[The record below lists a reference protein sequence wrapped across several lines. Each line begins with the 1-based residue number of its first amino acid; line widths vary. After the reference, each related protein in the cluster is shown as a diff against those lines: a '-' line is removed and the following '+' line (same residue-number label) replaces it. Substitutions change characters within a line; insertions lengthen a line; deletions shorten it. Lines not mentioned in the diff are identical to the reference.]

1 MQSRPKQF
9 IAVAALVV
17 GAGGAALAWWLIDP
31 RSADPFWRDHT
42 KEVLQF
48 AAPPVLAF
56 IGWIGQKLLSP
67 PSPRSTDDQLTH
79 AQQAL
84 ARRGLEWWRG
94 VPEPAWPGRLL
105 RAGLRPLAVPWK
117 VCQANADA
125 PASASIAD
133 LATWL
138 RDGMNSRLV
147 IRGPA
152 SCGKSVFARRLMAEV
167 LRIRRQD
174 DPVPVFLPLWS
185 WDPGQQSLHDWMK
198 HRIELAYPE
207 LRNEATYGP
216 TAIAGLVDQGRVLPI
231 LDGLDALPSPCRAE
245 VGKDGGLMSQTP
257 LIVTIRD
264 NIELSFDDFVVIEPG
279 LVPDEEA
286 ERFLREITDDH
297 IDVFA
302 ELRRRF
308 GDGPGGAN
316 GDELREILCTP
327 RIIYLA
333 SIVYQAPK
341 QPDGLTAPDDTA
353 ELDEKVE
360 RFLLRN
366 IIPALLPA
374 GRDWCRTF
382 PWYAT
387 GAEGW
392 LMRLA
397 RLDLRDPGEQLHV
410 TETGTN
416 TGRVRD
422 PHDRAGLDD
431 PGMSRIAW
439 WNLHRGVPFLRTNQ
453 AWLRAMIVAMAAFG
467 ACAFFFSEQYTWGRY
482 SFMTAGGYG
491 LLILIAGSLL
501 GGASIP
507 EPDIVADSR
516 NSRFATLKWMWRY
529 YAARWARIF
538 LVALLGFCGFGAL
551 IGLRV
556 AMETRHTVAAGVRTG
571 IWDGL
576 VQGAVLLVLI
586 YVIAGVPAA
595 PRTVRASDFPRPSRG
610 AIRTFTAAV
619 LTGLVFGL
627 LWGASAV
634 LKNEGAPTP
643 HFWPAIGTGLITG
656 TDFAVGAWLFR
667 WSRHW
672 FEATPGTD
680 PRSAARMDLAGAMLR
695 PFLLG
700 VTFAVS
706 FGVSA
711 PFHFVASYLLPWFVV
726 GVAFGGLETEWP
738 LYAAA
743 ISWLA
748 LARRDLPVR
757 FMRFLECCRGAGM
770 LRVIGQEYQIHD
782 IGLLRWLRSA
792 ESSQREAA
800 AGIPAP
806 HGQERQMIAQYNGQS
821 GTPGPDRPDR
831 SDRVSDDRAGLRTP
845 ADLDGQERQLLCHPE
860 KAGRK

>member
-1 MQSRPKQF
+1 MQSTSKLF
-9 IAVAALVV
+9 TTVAALII
-17 GAGGAALAWWLIDP
+17 GAGAAALIWWLADP
-31 RSADPFWRDHT
+31 KSADPFWHNHAKD
-42 KEVLQF
+42 VLQY

-56 IGWIGQKLLSP
+56 IGWTGQKLLSP
-67 PSPRSTDDQLTH
+67 PSSRSTHDQLTQ

-105 RAGLRPLAVPWK
+105 RAGLRPLAVPWE
-117 VCQANADA
+117 VSRSESRGNAYE
-125 PASASIAD
+125 PASTSIAD

-138 RDGMNSRLV
+138 LNGRNSRLV
-147 IRGPA
+147 IRGAA
-152 SCGKSVFARRLMAEV
+152 SSGKSVFARRLMAEV
-167 LRIRRQD
+167 LKIRRQD
-174 DPVPVFLPLWS
+174 DPVPVFLPLCS

-198 HRIELAYPE
+198 YRIGLAYPE

-245 VGKDGGLMSQTP
+245 VGRDGGLMSQTP
-257 LIVTIRD
+257 LIITTRNDI
-264 NIELSFDDFVVIEPG
+264 SFHDFVVIEPG
-279 LVPDEEA
+279 RVPNEEA
-286 ERFLREITDDH
+286 DRFLREITAAEGATGVN
-297 IDVFA
+297 VFA
-302 ELRRRF
+302 ELRCRF
-308 GDGPGGAN
+308 GGPGGASD
-316 GDELREILCTP
+316 DELREVLRNP

-333 SIVYQAPK
+333 SIVYQIKK
-341 QPDGLTAPDDTA
+341 QSHDSTAVDATAGLY
-353 ELDEKVE
+353 EQVE
-360 RFLLRN
+360 GFLLRN
-366 IIPALLPA
+366 VITALLPA
-374 GRDWCRTF
+374 EGKWCRTF

-392 LMRLA
+392 LTRLA
-397 RLDLRDPGEQLHV
+397 CLDLRDPGAQPHEP
-410 TETGTN
+410 GT
-416 TGRVRD
+416 D
-422 PHDRAGLDD
+422 LDD
-431 PGMSRIAW
+431 PGTSRIAW
-439 WNLHRGVPFLRTNQ
+439 WNLHRGVRFLRRNQ
-453 AWLRAMIVAMAAFG
+453 AWLRALIAAMAVFG
-467 ACAFFFSEQYTWGRY
+467 ACAFSFSEQYTWGRY

-507 EPDIVADSR
+507 KPQSVAEDQSVAENRGSR
-516 NSRFATLKWMWRY
+516 LATFRWMGRY
-529 YAARWARIF
+529 YWERWMRLF
-538 LVALLGFCGFGAL
+538 LVAILGFCSFGAM

-556 AMETRHTVAAGVRTG
+556 AMESGHTVPAGVRTG

-586 YVIAGVPAA
+586 YLIAGVPAA
-595 PRTVRASDFPRPSRG
+595 PRTVRASDFPRPSRDG
-610 AIRTFTAAV
+610 FKTFMAAV

-634 LKNEGAPTP
+634 LKNEGGPTP
-643 HFWPAIGTGLITG
+643 HIWSALGTGLITG

-695 PFLLG
+695 PLILG
-700 VTFAVS
+700 VTFTVS
-706 FGVSA
+706 FGITA

-726 GVAFGGLETEWP
+726 GVAFGSLETEWP
-738 LYAAA
+738 LYVAA

-757 FMRFLECCRGAGM
+757 LMRFLECCRAAGI
-770 LRVIGQEYQIHD
+770 LRLIGQEYQIHD

-792 ESSQREAA
+792 EPSQR
-800 AGIPAP
+800 G
-806 HGQERQMIAQYNGQS
+806 Y
-821 GTPGPDRPDR
+821 
-831 SDRVSDDRAGLRTP
+831 
-845 ADLDGQERQLLCHPE
+845 DLT
-860 KAGRK
+860 A